1 MINYIIGTVEH
12 KGDGYVVLE
21 SNNIGYEIFV
31 SNNALVNL
39 MQGEKAKLL
48 TYLQVR
54 DDGISL
60 FGFESIEEKE
70 MFLNL
75 TTVSGIGAK
84 MAMTILSGIRLT
96 DLGVAIISGDLT
108 ALTQIKGLGKKTAER
123 IIVELKDKVNC
134 FGLIDYTDTLP
145 LATIAD
151 DVTNDAVEVLVGLG
165 LNKTEV
171 LKSIKRVAK
180 AGDKSED
187 IVAKVLKGL

>member
-21 SNNIGYEIFV
+21 ANSIGYTIYV

-39 MQGEKAKLL
+39 IEGEKAKLL

-54 DDGISL
+54 EDGVSL

-75 TTVSGIGAK
+75 ISVSGIGAK

-96 DLGVAIISGDLT
+96 DLGVAIISGDLS

-123 IIVELKDKVNC
+123 IIVELKDRVNC
-134 FGLIDYTDTLP
+134 FGLIDCADTLP
-145 LATIAD
+145 LDSVSNDI
-151 DVTNDAVEVLVGLG
+151 TNDAIEVLISLG
-165 LNKTEV
+165 LSKTDV
-171 LKSIKRVAK
+171 VKTVKRVAK